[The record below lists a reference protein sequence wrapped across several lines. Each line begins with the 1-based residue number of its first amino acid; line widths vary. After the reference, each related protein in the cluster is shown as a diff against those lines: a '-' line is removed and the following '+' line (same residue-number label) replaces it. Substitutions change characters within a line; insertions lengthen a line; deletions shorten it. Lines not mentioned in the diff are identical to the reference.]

1 VTLAARLHASAALI
15 PSSAPPRADGLRVH
29 AVVAL
34 PLPTGGLH
42 RLRRR
47 DRHLL
52 RGLHLR
58 GDAGPPAVVPGPQH
72 HAPDAADHRDA
83 GSRRAAGGLCGG
95 RWCDCGRDGRG
106 GDLFSSSGAIDVSAA
121 VIDETQLA
129 WLKGLPSY
137 KHVVAMARAAA
148 ARRARDGRPYRPLD
162 FSRRWPNTSPE
173 GRDLLAR
180 MLCFDPSKR
189 ITAAV
194 ALAHPY
200 LSDYACPEDEP
211 VAQPPDLAEWQVREP
226 GTMAA
231 RRRDGVLGRLN
242 ASREWDSFDLGHW
255 HHLSPSLLAPSLPP
269 RSSSLTT
276 AGPPSPSWRRRWRR
290 RWRTSRCRRRPW
302 LQAAPAR
309 PRRRQRRERARR
321 RRRRAAVDRAARLA
335 AAVAQSRDGRR
346 RWKGR
351 LLQRATQ
358 ADCCHHRH
366 AAVRTMDHRLRWCC
380 SGCILRRWL
389 GHNHRRR
396 RHRNLRRRPRRHCR
410 LRLLLHRPPL

>member
-1 VTLAARLHASAALI
+1 MLDRRPLFPGRNTTHQMQLIIETLGVG
-15 PSSAPPRADGLRVH
+15 APPV
-29 AVVAL
+29 
-34 PLPTGGLH
+34 
-42 RLRRR
+42 
-47 DRHLL
+47 
-52 RGLHLR
+52 
-58 GDAGPPAVVPGPQH
+58 
-72 HAPDAADHRDA
+72 
-83 GSRRAAGGLCGG
+83 GSAEAGGATAVGTG
-95 RWCDCGRDGRG
+95 VAATTTSPPPQGTSGTA
-106 GDLFSSSGAIDVSAA
+106 FSSSGAIDVSAA

-290 RWRTSRCRRRPW
+290 RWRTSRCRRRPS
-302 LQAAPAR
+302 LTTSRPVAAGSSSSASTSSATGAGPAAPSAGSGGSGG
-309 PRRRQRRERARR
+309 PA
-321 RRRRAAVDRAARLA
+321 
-335 AAVAQSRDGRR
+335 GRS
-346 RWKGR
+346 GR
-351 LLQRATQ
+351 TIA
-358 ADCCHHRH
+358 
-366 AAVRTMDHRLRWCC
+366 
-380 SGCILRRWL
+380 
-389 GHNHRRR
+389 
-396 RHRNLRRRPRRHCR
+396 
-410 LRLLLHRPPL
+410 